1 VSELCR
7 EKDGAV
13 SSLWGRRGHASW
25 GSLEG
30 GDGPDVWGQGHGGG
44 LAGER
49 ALGCAGHG
57 QAKSARW
64 VTGRLA
70 RRGHGRGWGRGVCA
84 CAHARGKQRRDS
96 G

>member
-1 VSELCR
+1 MDPANDDTIGSSREVRVSGVCR

-13 SSLWGRRGHASW
+13 PSLWGRRGHASW

-57 QAKSARW
+57 QAKSAR
-64 VTGRLA
+64 
-70 RRGHGRGWGRGVCA
+70 
-84 CAHARGKQRRDS
+84 
-96 G
+96 